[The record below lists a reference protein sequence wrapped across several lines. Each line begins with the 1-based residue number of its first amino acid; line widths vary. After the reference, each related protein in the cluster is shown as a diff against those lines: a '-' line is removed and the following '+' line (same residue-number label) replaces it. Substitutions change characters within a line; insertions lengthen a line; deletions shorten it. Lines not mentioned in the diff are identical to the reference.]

1 MYICT
6 YFNASTNPK
15 VCILMTA
22 VKESSTNHLNKQNA
36 ITACPVSFTLTKIGG
51 RWKPIIIFNLL
62 GGGKRYGELKRAIPT
77 ITEKMLI
84 QNLKELEADNL
95 VERIAKPIIPPH
107 VEYKL
112 TEAGIAL
119 SPVMNSMVEWAA
131 KYNVTPSGCIL

>member
-6 YFNASTNPK
+6 YFITSTNPK
-15 VCILMTA
+15 VGIVMTQ
-22 VKESSTNHLNKQNA
+22 VKESSTNQLNKQQA

-62 GGGKRYGELKRAIPT
+62 NGGKRYGELKRAIPA

-84 QNLKELEADNL
+84 QHLKELEADHL
-95 VERIAKPIIPPH
+95 VERIAKPVIPPH

-112 TEAGIAL
+112 TEAGTAL
-119 SPVMNSMVEWAA
+119 APVMNSMVEWAA
-131 KYNVTPSGCIL
+131 KYNI

>member
-1 MYICT
+1 
-6 YFNASTNPK
+6 
-15 VCILMTA
+15 MTA
-22 VKESSTNHLNKQNA
+22 VKKSSTNHLNKQNA

-62 GGGKRYGELKRAIPT
+62 NGGKRYGELKRAIPT

-84 QNLKELEADNL
+84 QNLKELEADAL
-95 VERIAKPIIPPH
+95 VERIAKPVIPPH

-112 TEAGIAL
+112 TKAGLAL

-131 KYNVTPSGCIL
+131 IYNVTPSDCELTNES

>member
-1 MYICT
+1 
-6 YFNASTNPK
+6 
-15 VCILMTA
+15 MTA
-22 VKESSTNHLNKQNA
+22 VKESSTNQLNKLDA

-62 GGGKRYGELKRAIPT
+62 NGGKRYGELKRAIPT

-95 VERIAKPIIPPH
+95 VERIAKPVIPPH

-112 TEAGIAL
+112 SEAGKAL
-119 SPVMNSMVEWAA
+119 SPVMKSMVEWAR
-131 KYNVTPSGCIL
+131 KYNV